1 MHCFHFSVNFK
12 AIDLPFRHVEYETHG
27 HMQFA
32 IFPTSRAEARAIMIP
47 AGIKIVYINIKR
59 LK

>member
-47 AGIKIVYINIKR
+47 AGIKIVYKH
-59 LK
+59 